1 MNTKLDELLDE
12 LEGRHIEAMQKVTKS
27 QHDELEAQKELASVQ
42 AALDRAKL
50 LEVGERKLATDDCMD
65 CFVRH
70 GRIVKMSPQDSE
82 TGIDIFNCPKCW
94 DQKEID
100 YKSG

>member
-12 LEGRHIEAMQKVTKS
+12 FEGRAVEATRS
-27 QHDELEAQKELASVQ
+27 QDKELPTIQ

-50 LEVGERKLATDDCMD
+50 LESGGRKLDTSDCMD

-70 GRIVKMSPQDSE
+70 GRITKMTAIPSDD
-82 TGIDIFNCPKCW
+82 GIDIFRCRKCW
-94 DQKEID
+94 DRKEID

>member
-12 LEGRHIEAMQKVTKS
+12 FEGRKVEAANS
-27 QHDELEAQKELASVQ
+27 QDKELSTIQ
-42 AALDRAKL
+42 TALDRAKL
-50 LEVGERKLATDDCMD
+50 LEVGGRKLATDDCMD

-70 GRIVKMSPQDSE
+70 DRIVKMTQVESN
-82 TGIDIFNCPKCW
+82 TGIDIFKCPKCW
-94 DQKEID
+94 DRKEID